1 MGLVTVKSAHLE
13 SDLLVLR
20 SKLES
25 AGVKCYLRNEFTTQ
39 VMNYMPTFE
48 VELQVSEHQMDKA
61 LEIINKLEGAE

>member
-48 VELQVSEHQMDKA
+48 VELQVSEHQIDKA